1 MKKILLITFLIL
13 GIIIGYYYI
22 AYEDN
27 TIKITKYDE
36 SRIIIQK
43 NNQLIVKEKSIKYF
57 NEIIIDEEIKY
68 LPIELLQGYN
78 IDYDYD
84 DKNEIITLS
93 NKENL
98 LRLDFNDDNI
108 KTIDNEIF
116 LKYELLNNSFGIICD
131 YNKEDLVILIKNNY
145 ASLNQGKINKETFLY
160 KYMDIERDI
169 VKELIVDDEFTIS
182 KINDDWYYGYNEN
195 LNGGYIKK
203 SDLKDIV
210 EIKAINKEINVK
222 KTEKIIMTW
231 EQVYSQNP
239 DTKKIKSMEGLNVI
253 SPTWYKLISDSGELK
268 SLVSDNYISWA
279 KNNDYKLWAMVSNTF
294 NDIEMT
300 SRFLNDVKSREVFIN
315 NLIEEFEKYNFEG
328 INIDFEN
335 IYMKDKNKF
344 TQFISELSYEFN
356 KRDIILSV
364 DVTVIGGSENWS
376 MCYDRLRLG
385 QLVDYLVIMTYDEHW
400 ASSPISG
407 SVASYNWVES
417 SLKEIIKIVDSEKII
432 MGIPL
437 YTRIWY
443 EKPSKK
449 IVNKMDVSSKSITMH
464 GQNNLLKETGLTPL
478 WDEEAKQFYISYI
491 KDLQVKKVWLEEE
504 VSIKEKAK
512 LVNKLNLAGVAMWSR
527 GFETE
532 NIWKVISDEV
542 MNYEY

>member
-210 EIKAINKEINVK
+210 EIEAINKEINVK

>member
-1 MKKILLITFLIL
+1 MKKMILIIFLIL
-13 GIIIGYYYI
+13 SIVIGYYYI

-36 SRIIIQK
+36 PRIIIQ
-43 NNQLIVKEKSIKYF
+43 NNNRLIVKEKSIKYF

-84 DKNEIITLS
+84 GKNEIITLS
-93 NKENL
+93 NTENL
-98 LRLDFNDDNI
+98 LRLEFNDSNI

-160 KYMDIERDI
+160 KYMDIEREI
-169 VKELIVDDEFTIS
+169 VKEIIVEDEFTIS

-203 SDLKDIV
+203 TDLKDII
-210 EIKAINKEINVK
+210 EIKAINEEINAK

-231 EQVYSQNP
+231 EQVYSKNP
-239 DTKKIKSMEGLNVI
+239 DTKKIKNMEGLNVI
-253 SPTWYKLISDSGELK
+253 SPTWYKLINDSGELK

-279 KNNDYKLWAMVSNTF
+279 KNNDYELWVMVSNTF

-300 SRFLNDVKSREVFIN
+300 SRFLNDVKSREIFIN
-315 NLIEEFEKYNFEG
+315 NLIKEFEKYNFKG

-356 KRDIILSV
+356 KRNIILSV

-400 ASSPISG
+400 ASSPVSG

-417 SLKEIIKIVDSEKII
+417 SLKEIIKVVDSEKII

-449 IVNKMDVSSKSITMH
+449 IVNKMDVSSKSITMQ

-504 VSIKEKAK
+504 VSIKAKVK

-532 NIWKVISDEV
+532 NIWKIISDEV
-542 MNYEY
+542 GE

>member
-1 MKKILLITFLIL
+1 MKKMILIVFVIL
-13 GIIIGYYYI
+13 SIVISYYYI
-22 AYEDN
+22 IYEDN

-36 SRIIIQK
+36 PRIIIQ
-43 NNQLIVKEKSIKYF
+43 NNNKLIVKEKSIKYF
-57 NEIIIDEEIKY
+57 NEMIIDEEIKY

-84 DKNEIITLS
+84 LKNEIITLS

-98 LRLDFNDDNI
+98 LRLDFNDNNI
-108 KTIDNEIF
+108 KIIDNEIF

-131 YNKEDLVILIKNNY
+131 YNKEDLVILIKNKY
-145 ASLNQGKINKETFLY
+145 VSLNQGKINKETFLY
-160 KYMDIERDI
+160 KYMDVERDI
-169 VKELIVDDEFTIS
+169 VKELIVDDEFIIS

-195 LNGGYIKK
+195 LSGGYIKK
-203 SDLKDIV
+203 VDLKNII
-210 EIKAINKEINVK
+210 EIKAVNEEVDTK

-231 EQVYSQNP
+231 DQIYSKNS
-239 DTKKIKSMEGLNVI
+239 DTKKIKAMEGLNVI
-253 SPTWYKLISDSGELK
+253 SPTWYKLISDSGDLK

-279 KNNDYKLWAMVSNTF
+279 KNNDYKLWVMVSNTF

-300 SRFLNDVKSREVFIN
+300 SRFLNDVKSREMFIN
-315 NLIEEFEKYNFEG
+315 NLIKEFEKYNFEG
-328 INIDFEN
+328 VNIDFEN

-356 KRDIILSV
+356 TRNIILSV

-407 SVASYNWVES
+407 SVASYNWVKS
-417 SLKEIIKIVDSEKII
+417 SLKEIIKIVDSEKVI

-449 IVNKMDVSSKSITMH
+449 IVNKMDVSSKAITMH
-464 GQNNLLKETGLTPL
+464 GQNNLLKETGLTTL

-512 LVNKLNLAGVAMWSR
+512 LVNELNLAGVSMWSR

-532 NIWKVISDEV
+532 NIWEVISDEV
-542 MNYEY
+542 LNNEY